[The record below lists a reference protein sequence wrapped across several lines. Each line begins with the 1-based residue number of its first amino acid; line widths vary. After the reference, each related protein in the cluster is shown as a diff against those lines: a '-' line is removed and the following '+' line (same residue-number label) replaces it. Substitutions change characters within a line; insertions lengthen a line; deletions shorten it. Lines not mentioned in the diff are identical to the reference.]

1 LVDCIRNDSTDEN
14 DDPFRDGDFVPNGDF
29 LLANGPI
36 ATQEGSTTFTDAA
49 ADPPSS
55 IIGVS
60 VTEHTYQFKAA
71 PDTNYV
77 IIRYDIS
84 NTTSFNLS
92 NVYAGLFTDWDMQ
105 PNFATNVTGYNPA
118 LHLGYAHD
126 VSVPGTVWCGVRALD
141 STTASYYAII
151 NDTDTFEK
159 SDKWNYLS
167 SGVVTTRDTT
177 DISFVMSN
185 GPFTIPR
192 NARRRIAFAMIAGTD
207 SSGLVTSA
215 NAAKAKWNLI
225 ESIDGVKPST
235 SNVPK
240 SFALRQNYPNPF
252 NPTTNISYD
261 LPNAS
266 RVTLSIYNVLGQ
278 QVATIVNKNQTA
290 GTYTASFNAGNYA
303 SGVYFYRLTA
313 VSGGASVFTDVKK
326 LVLVK

>member
-1 LVDCIRNDSTDEN
+1 
-14 DDPFRDGDFVPNGDF
+14 
-29 LLANGPI
+29 
-36 ATQEGSTTFTDAA
+36 
-49 ADPPSS
+49 
-55 IIGVS
+55 
-60 VTEHTYQFKAA
+60 
-71 PDTNYV
+71 
-77 IIRYDIS
+77 
-84 NTTSFNLS
+84 
-92 NVYAGLFTDWDMQ
+92 
-105 PNFATNVTGYNPA
+105 
-118 LHLGYAHD
+118 

-141 STTASYYAII
+141 STTSSYYAII

-167 SGVVTTRDTT
+167 SGIVTTLDTT

-192 NARRRIAFAMIAGTD
+192 NGRRRIAFAMIAGTD

-215 NAAKAKWNLI
+215 NAAKTKWNLI
-225 ESIDGVKPST
+225 ESIDGVKQST

-261 LPNAS
+261 LPKTA

-278 QVATIVNKNQTA
+278 QMTTLVNRTQPA
-290 GTYTASFNAGNYA
+290 GTFTATFNANNYG

-313 VSGGASVFTDVKK
+313 VSGGAVVFNDVKK